1 MALSAFPRRIVS
13 SSNHFDAVVIGG
25 GPGGLTAAAHLAGRG
40 LTVALVE
47 DRLVG
52 GECHYW
58 ACNPT
63 KALIRPIEVL
73 ELARAVPG
81 VREILGSDGVDVEAV
96 FAKRDVIIDHL
107 QDHDM
112 VAALTEAGIEVLH
125 GRGRLDGERTVVVV
139 DAEGGERRLHAE
151 RAVILATGTRPLLPD
166 VDGLTSAS
174 PWTNRDLATMTR
186 VPGRT
191 IVLGGGVVGV
201 ECATILSGLGS
212 AVTLVV
218 RGSTLLRGS
227 EPFAGARVARALRDR
242 GVDIRFATQ
251 LTSVERD
258 ARGGICASTGDSL
271 VEADEILVATGR
283 SVNTEDLALET
294 IGLPG
299 EGFVAVDDH
308 LTAIGVDGEWLY
320 AIGDTTGRALLS
332 HVSQYHAGI
341 VADVVA
347 ARAEGILQNGSESM
361 ARDTGRLAQVIFTSP
376 QVVEVGLTEAAA
388 REAGFTVTT
397 RTATYPGELGQL
409 LILRDGFDA
418 EGKLVIDADRDTLL
432 GATFVGPDVADLVQ
446 AATVAVVGE
455 VPLSVLRHVIAPH
468 PSLSQIWNPLVTG
481 G

>member
-1 MALSAFPRRIVS
+1 VS
-13 SSNHFDAVVIGG
+13 GLNDFDAVVIGG
-25 GPGGLTAAAHLAGRG
+25 GPGGMTAAARLAGRG

-63 KALIRPIEVL
+63 KALIRPVEVL

-81 VREILGSDGVDVEAV
+81 VREVLAKDRVDAHAV
-96 FAKRDVIIDHL
+96 FVKRDAVIDHL

-112 VAALTEAGIEVLH
+112 VAAVTEAGVEVIH
-125 GRGRLDGERTVVVV
+125 GRGRLDGERTVVVA
-139 DAEGGERRLHAE
+139 DAEGRERRLNAE

-166 VDGLTSAS
+166 VDGLRSAS

-186 VPGRT
+186 VPDRS

-212 AVTLVV
+212 GVTLLA
-218 RGSTLLRGS
+218 RGRALLPGS
-227 EPFAGARVARALRDR
+227 EPFAGARVARALGDR
-242 GVDIRFATQ
+242 GVDIRFGTT
-251 LTSVERD
+251 LTSIQRD
-258 ARGGICASTGDSL
+258 PRGGVSASTGDDAL
-271 VEADEILVATGR
+271 LADEIVVATGR
-283 SVNTEDLALET
+283 SVNTENLGLET

-299 EGFVAVDDH
+299 NGFVTVDDH
-308 LTAIGVDGEWLY
+308 LTAIGVDGDWLY
-320 AIGDTTGRALLS
+320 AIGGPTGRALLS

-347 ARAEGILQNGSESM
+347 DRAQGTSPNS
-361 ARDTGRLAQVIFTSP
+361 RDLIAEDAGRLTQVIFTSP

-388 REAGFTVTT
+388 RRAGFNVTT
-397 RTATYPGELGQL
+397 RTARYPGELVQL
-409 LILRDGFDA
+409 SILRDGFDA
-418 EGKLVIDADRDTLL
+418 EGKLVVDADRDTLL

-446 AATVAVVGE
+446 AAAVAVVGE
-455 VPLSVLRHVIAPH
+455 VPLSRLRHAIAPH
-468 PSLSQIWNPLVTG
+468 PSLSQIWNPLVAG

>member
-1 MALSAFPRRIVS
+1 M
-13 SSNHFDAVVIGG
+13 VIGG
-25 GPGGLTAAAHLAGRG
+25 GPGGVTAALRLAGRG
-40 LTVALVE
+40 LTVAVIE

-63 KALIRPIEVL
+63 KTLIRPIEVL

-81 VREILGSDGVDVEAV
+81 VREVVGSDRVDVKAV

-107 QDHDM
+107 DDHDI
-112 VAALTEAGIEVLH
+112 VAGMTEAGIDVVH

-139 DAEGGERRLHAE
+139 EPGGGERRLHAE

-166 VDGLTSAS
+166 VEGLESAS
-174 PWTNRDLATMTR
+174 PWTNRDLATMKR

-191 IVLGGGVVGV
+191 IVVGGGVVGV

-212 AVTLVV
+212 TVTLLV
-218 RGSTLLRGS
+218 RGSSLLRGS
-227 EPFAGARVARALRDR
+227 EPFAGTRVAAALGDR
-242 GVDIRFATQ
+242 GVDVRFGTHV
-251 LTSVERD
+251 TSVERD
-258 ARGGICASTGDSL
+258 ARGGITASTGDIRL
-271 VEADEILVATGR
+271 EADEIVVATGR
-283 SVNTEDLALET
+283 SVNTNGLGLET
-294 IGLPG
+294 VGLPG
-299 EGFVAVDDH
+299 GEYVTVDDH
-308 LTAIGVDGEWLY
+308 LTAKGVEGEWLY

-347 ARAEGILQNGSESM
+347 ARAEGTLRDGAELM
-361 ARDTGRLAQVIFTSP
+361 ARDAGRLAQIIFTSP
-376 QVVEVGLTEAAA
+376 QVVEVGYTEAAA
-388 REAGFTVTT
+388 RQAGFTVTT
-397 RTATYPGELGQL
+397 RTARYPGGLGEL

-418 EGKLVIDADRDTLL
+418 EAKLVVDADRDTLL

-468 PSLSQIWNPLVTG
+468 PSLSQVWNPLTAAR
-481 G
+481 